1 MAKRKIKQN
10 VMLLVSAL
18 SGFVLTILIIMLIFD
33 FKTTQFKTSKLVKYI
48 EDDNNY
54 KEVEKYYNLDIKTT
68 DDGIIIYFKNDEIND
83 SLEGTLDNNI
93 LTFKISNSDSNILLK
108 GKLLYSVA
116 DSIGQV
122 NGNEKGYVSSVLG
135 SLDYTKIT
143 LKDNG
148 IEIYTD
154 TESNEYIYKFSVD
167 KKYSL
172 GSIADIYFD
181 ENDFLSVKDKLIND
195 EYVQLTKGNLIFY
208 KITDNNEN
216 KQIIYFGEP
225 NDLTTRTYNSL
236 LSLIT
241 VMYDSNTS
249 DLFSKA
255 SPKLQTITFN
265 NINVITNYEVTDDEV
280 ITNKLLDNYKV
291 LKVEISK

>member
-1 MAKRKIKQN
+1 MSKRKIKRN
-10 VMLLVSAL
+10 MMLLVSAL
-18 SGFVLTILIIMLIFD
+18 SGFVLTILIVMLIFD

-48 EDDNNY
+48 KDDTNY
-54 KEVEKYYNLDIKTT
+54 KEVAKYYNLDVKTT
-68 DDGIIIYFKNDEIND
+68 DDSISIYFKNDNVND
-83 SLEGTLDNNI
+83 FLEGTLDNNI
-93 LTFKISNSDSNILLK
+93 LTFRIPKSDNNVLLK

-122 NGNEKGYVSSVLG
+122 NGNQKGYVSSVLG
-135 SLDYTKIT
+135 SLDYKKIT
-143 LKDNG
+143 LKENG

-154 TESNEYIYKFSVD
+154 TANNEYIYKFSVD

-181 ENDFLSVKDKLIND
+181 DNDFLKIKDKLLNE

-208 KITDNNEN
+208 KITDNNEK

-225 NDLTTRTYNSL
+225 NDLTSRTYNSL

-241 VMYDSNTS
+241 VMYDSNMS

-255 SPKLQTITFN
+255 NPKLQTTTFE
-265 NINVITNYEVTDDEV
+265 NINITYDYTVTEDEV
-280 ITNKLLDNYKV
+280 IYNKLLENYKV
-291 LKVEISK
+291 VKLEIIK